1 MYDEFQDVWAG
12 VVAGGVEFHVAQD
25 DLVHVQVGVDDGFP
39 VPDGLGDVVTAR
51 IDDAAAAAAGRVVQ
65 FGLATAPLSTR
76 SAGYMSL
83 VKYWSTLKT

>member
-51 IDDAAAAAAGRVVQ
+51 IR
-65 FGLATAPLSTR
+65 
-76 SAGYMSL
+76 
-83 VKYWSTLKT
+83 